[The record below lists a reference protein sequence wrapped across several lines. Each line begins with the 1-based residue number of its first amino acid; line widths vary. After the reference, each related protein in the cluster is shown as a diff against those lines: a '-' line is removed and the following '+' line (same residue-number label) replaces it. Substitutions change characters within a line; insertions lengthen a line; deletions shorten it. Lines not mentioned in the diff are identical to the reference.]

1 MKLRLKEEL
10 RFGYCSGKQH
20 NLMFFLEHNAG
31 RLRPLLCGL
40 VFFMHRLKKAFS
52 VGLWR
57 EPTLRWCVA
66 LGNGRTNAFLGR

>member
-1 MKLRLKEEL
+1 MKLRLRLKEEL

-40 VFFMHRLKKAFS
+40 VFLFQCTIRSIEMAIFE
-52 VGLWR
+52 GL
-57 EPTLRWCVA
+57 
-66 LGNGRTNAFLGR
+66 